1 MDTLCGIGLPELVIL
16 ALLGF
21 VVIGP
26 ERSREVALQLGRW
39 LRTLMQSEWWREFNQ
54 ITDSIRNL
62 PTTLVR
68 MAELEETQQELRRTL
83 QDIER
88 DAKVDIDQRPAPTS
102 AASPA
107 EEPSEDPWGIQT
119 SQSTGPKQP
128 GSRPAPPTPEADD
141 TSPAGPP
148 DGDGG
153 NPPEGSPDS
162 DEGSAA

>member
-26 ERSREVALQLGRW
+26 ERSREVALQVGRW
-39 LRTLMQSEWWREFNQ
+39 LRTLMQSPWWREFNQ

-68 MAELEETQQELRRTL
+68 MAELEETQQELQRTL
-83 QDIER
+83 SDIER
-88 DAKVDIDQRPAPTS
+88 DARVDINQRPTPAS
-102 AASPA
+102 AASPTKETA
-107 EEPSEDPWGIQT
+107 EDPWGIQT
-119 SQSTGPKQP
+119 SESTGPIQSGP
-128 GSRPAPPTPEADD
+128 RSAPPAAEADD
-141 TSPAGPP
+141 TPPAGPP
-148 DGDGG
+148 DGDGES
-153 NPPEGSPDS
+153 PPQGSSDN